1 MTAGERPAPRR
12 EERWRSLGNGH
23 SSAQKE
29 PIMKKLLILGAGT
42 AGTIVANK
50 LRPLLSQEEWKI
62 TIVDQEETHYYQPGF
77 LFIPFGIY
85 GENDVIK
92 PKRNFIPPGVEL
104 IMSPIELVEPEQ
116 NRVRLSQGNRFLTY
130 DYLIIAT
137 GTHPRPDQTPGLD
150 DAEWRQ
156 SIHDFYTFEGAKA
169 LARKLRT
176 WEGGRLVVNIME
188 MPFKCPVAPLE
199 FIFLA
204 DWYFHERQMRDRVEL
219 SLVTPLP
226 AAFTKPRAAHLLGNI
241 LEDKNIN
248 LVPEFY
254 AERVEPEQRL
264 LIAYDE
270 QEVPYD
276 LLVTVPVN
284 MGADFV
290 GRSGLGD
297 ELNHV
302 RVDPHNFLANDYDN
316 IFALGD
322 AAALP
327 TSKAGSVAH
336 FAAEVFVENFLRYI
350 EGQEMLAK
358 FDGHANCF
366 IESGF
371 GKGILI
377 DFNYDVEPLPG
388 KYPLPGIGPFSL
400 LQESEMNHWGKV
412 MFRWM
417 YWNLLLK
424 GKELPVTAQMTMA
437 GKWS

>member
-1 MTAGERPAPRR
+1 
-12 EERWRSLGNGH
+12 
-23 SSAQKE
+23 
-29 PIMKKLLILGAGT
+29 MKKLLILGAGT
-42 AGTIVANK
+42 AGTMVANK
-50 LRPLLSQEEWKI
+50 LSHLLSREEWQI
-62 TIVDQEETHYYQPGF
+62 TIVDQNETHYYQPGF

-92 PKRNFIPPGVEL
+92 PKRDYIPPGVKMIVSEIEL
-104 IMSPIELVEPEQ
+104 IEPGE
-116 NRVRLSQGNRFLTY
+116 NRVRLAKDNQLLYY

-137 GTHPRPDQTPGLD
+137 GTHPRPEETPGLTES
-150 DAEWRQ
+150 EWRE
-156 SIHDFYTFEGAKA
+156 SIHDFYTFEGAVA

-188 MPFKCPVAPLE
+188 LPFKCPVAPLE

-204 DWYFHERQMRDRVEL
+204 DWFFHERQMRDKVEL
-219 SLVTPLP
+219 TLVTPLP
-226 AAFTKPRAAHLLGNI
+226 GAFTKPRAAQLLGNM
-241 LEDKNIN
+241 LADKNIN

-254 AERVEPEQRL
+254 VERVEPEQKL
-264 LIAYDE
+264 LISYDE

-284 MGADFV
+284 MGAEV
-290 GRSGLGD
+290 IGRSGLGD

-302 RVDPHNFLANDYDN
+302 PVDKHTFLSTAYDN

-322 AAALP
+322 AANLP

-336 FAAEVFVENFLRYI
+336 FAVEVFVENFLRYL
-350 EGQEMLAK
+350 EGQEMLEK

-417 YWNLLLK
+417 YWNILLK
-424 GKELPVTAQMTMA
+424 GKEMPVTAKMTMA

>member
-1 MTAGERPAPRR
+1 M
-12 EERWRSLGNGH
+12 
-23 SSAQKE
+23 
-29 PIMKKLLILGAGT
+29 MKKLLILGAGT
-42 AGTIVANK
+42 AGTMVANK
-50 LRPLLSQEEWKI
+50 LRHVLSRDEWKI
-62 TIVDQEETHYYQPGF
+62 TIVDQNEVHYYQPGF

-92 PKRNFIPPGVEL
+92 PKRDFVPPGVEM
-104 IMSPIELVEPEQ
+104 IVSEIELIEPEE
-116 NRVRLSQGNRFLTY
+116 NRVRIAKDNRVLHYDFLV
-130 DYLIIAT
+130 IAT
-137 GTHPRPDQTPGLD
+137 GTHTRPDETPGLTEG
-150 DAEWRQ
+150 EWRN
-156 SIHDFYTFEGAKA
+156 SIHDFYTYEGAIA
-169 LARKLRT
+169 LAKKLRT

-188 MPFKCPVAPLE
+188 LPYKCPVAPLE

-204 DWYFHERQMRDRVEL
+204 DWFFHERKMRDRVEL

-226 AAFTKPRAAHLLGNI
+226 GAFTKPRAAGLLGNT
-241 LEDKNIN
+241 LEDKNIG

-254 AERVEPEQRL
+254 VERVEPEQKVL
-264 LIAYDE
+264 VSYE
-270 QEVPYD
+270 EEEVPYD

-284 MGADFV
+284 MGAEV
-290 GRSGLGD
+290 IERSGLGD

-302 RVDPHNFLANDYDN
+302 PVDKHTFLSTKFDN
-316 IFALGD
+316 IFAIGD
-322 AAALP
+322 AANLP
-327 TSKAGSVAH
+327 TSKAGSVAQ
-336 FAAEVFVENFLRYI
+336 FSVEEFTDNFVRYI
-350 EGQEMLAK
+350 EGLPMLEE

-412 MFRWM
+412 MFRWL
-417 YWNLLLK
+417 YWNYLLK
-424 GKELPVTAQMTMA
+424 GKEMPITAQMSMA

>member
-1 MTAGERPAPRR
+1 M
-12 EERWRSLGNGH
+12 
-23 SSAQKE
+23 
-29 PIMKKLLILGAGT
+29 MKKLLILGAGT
-42 AGTIVANK
+42 AGTMVANK
-50 LRPLLSQEEWKI
+50 LRHVLSRDEWKI
-62 TIVDQEETHYYQPGF
+62 TIVDQNEVHYYQPGF

-92 PKRNFIPPGVEL
+92 PKRDFVPPGVEM
-104 IMSPIELVEPEQ
+104 IVSEIELIEPEE
-116 NRVRLSQGNRFLTY
+116 NRVRIAKDNRVLHYDFLV
-130 DYLIIAT
+130 IAT
-137 GTHPRPDQTPGLD
+137 GTHTRPDETPGLTEG
-150 DAEWRQ
+150 EWRN
-156 SIHDFYTFEGAKA
+156 SIHDFYTYEGAIA
-169 LARKLRT
+169 LAKKLRT

-188 MPFKCPVAPLE
+188 LPYKCPVAPLE

-204 DWYFHERQMRDRVEL
+204 DWFFHERKMRDRVEL

-226 AAFTKPRAAHLLGNI
+226 GAFTKPRAAGLLGNT
-241 LEDKNIN
+241 LEDKNIG

-254 AERVEPEQRL
+254 VERVEPEQKVL
-264 LIAYDE
+264 VSYE
-270 QEVPYD
+270 EEEVPYD

-284 MGADFV
+284 MGAEV
-290 GRSGLGD
+290 IERSGLGD

-302 RVDPHNFLANDYDN
+302 PVDKHTFLSTKFDN
-316 IFALGD
+316 IFAIGD
-322 AAALP
+322 AANLP

-336 FAAEVFVENFLRYI
+336 FSVEVFTDNFVRYI
-350 EGQEMLAK
+350 EGLPMLEE

-412 MFRWM
+412 MFRWL
-417 YWNLLLK
+417 YWNYLLK
-424 GKELPVTAQMTMA
+424 GKEMPITAQMSMA

>member
-1 MTAGERPAPRR
+1 
-12 EERWRSLGNGH
+12 
-23 SSAQKE
+23 
-29 PIMKKLLILGAGT
+29 MKRVLILGAGT
-42 AGTIVANK
+42 AGTMAANK
-50 LRPLLSQEEWKI
+50 LRHVLSQDEWKI

-85 GENDVIK
+85 GENDVRK
-92 PKRNFIPPGVEL
+92 PKRDFVPSGVEM
-104 IMSPIELVEPEQ
+104 IVSEIELIEPEE
-116 NRVRLSQGNRFLTY
+116 NRVKIAKDDRYLYY

-137 GTHPRPDQTPGLD
+137 GTHPRPDETPGLSES
-150 DAEWRQ
+150 EWRQ
-156 SIHDFYTFEGAKA
+156 SIHDFYTFEGAVA
-169 LARKLRT
+169 LAKKLRT
-176 WEGGRLVVNIME
+176 WEGGRMVVNIME
-188 MPFKCPVAPLE
+188 LPYKCPVAPLE

-204 DWYFHERQMRDRVEL
+204 DWYFHERQMRDQVEL
-219 SLVTPLP
+219 TLATPLP
-226 AAFTKPRAAHLLGNI
+226 GAFTKPRAASLLGST

-248 LVPEFY
+248 LVTEFY
-254 AERVEPEQRL
+254 AERVEPEQKL
-264 LIAYDE
+264 LVSYDE
-270 QEVPYD
+270 EEVPYD

-284 MGADFV
+284 MGAEV
-290 GRSGLGD
+290 IERSGLGD

-302 RVDPHNFLANDYDN
+302 PVDKHTFLSTEYDN

-336 FAAEVFVENFLRYI
+336 FAVEVFIENFTRYI
-350 EGQEMLAK
+350 EGLPMLEQ

-412 MFRWM
+412 MFRWL
-417 YWNLLLK
+417 YWNYLLK
-424 GKELPVTAQMTMA
+424 GREMPITAQMSMA

>member
-1 MTAGERPAPRR
+1 
-12 EERWRSLGNGH
+12 
-23 SSAQKE
+23 
-29 PIMKKLLILGAGT
+29 MKRLLILGAGT
-42 AGTIVANK
+42 AGTMAANK
-50 LRPLLSQEEWKI
+50 LRHVLGQDEWKI
-62 TIVDQEETHYYQPGF
+62 TIVDQDETHYYQPGF

-85 GENDVIK
+85 GENDVRK
-92 PKRNFIPPGVEL
+92 PKRDFVPNGVEM
-104 IMSPIELVEPEQ
+104 IVSEIELIEPEE
-116 NRVRLSQGNRFLTY
+116 NRVKIAKDDRYLYY

-137 GTHPRPDQTPGLD
+137 GTQPRPDETPGLTD
-150 DAEWRQ
+150 SEWRK
-156 SIHDFYTFEGAKA
+156 SIHDFYTFDGAVA
-169 LARKLRT
+169 LAKKLRT
-176 WEGGRLVVNIME
+176 WEGGRMVVNIME
-188 MPFKCPVAPLE
+188 LPYKCPVAPLE

-204 DWYFHERQMRDRVEL
+204 DWFFHEKHLRDKVDL
-219 SLVTPLP
+219 TLATPLP
-226 AAFTKPRAAHLLGNI
+226 GAFTKPRAASLLGST

-248 LVPEFY
+248 LVTEFY
-254 AERVEPEQRL
+254 AERVDPEKKVL
-264 LIAYDE
+264 VSYDE
-270 QEVPYD
+270 DEVSYD

-284 MGADFV
+284 MGSDVIA
-290 GRSGLGD
+290 RSGLGD

-302 RVDPHNFLANDYDN
+302 PVDKHTFLSTEYDN

-336 FAAEVFVENFLRYI
+336 FAVEVFIENFTRHI
-350 EGQEMLAK
+350 EGLPMLEK

-412 MFRWM
+412 MFRWL
-417 YWNLLLK
+417 YWNYLLK
-424 GKELPVTAQMTMA
+424 GREMPITAQMSMA